1 MRELLS
7 INFALNTV
15 FPYFYGI
22 CGNIGD
28 MQNDIFGATKQ
39 RQHTIKQVVIRQ
51 IGVTFFQVTHD
62 IGK

>member
-22 CGNIGD
+22 CRNIGD

-51 IGVTFFQVTHD
+51 IG
-62 IGK
+62 